1 MAHTPV
7 SELMTPKP
15 VTIAHDQTIGKAVE
29 LMTRYE
35 IRRLP
40 VTKGG
45 KLVGILSDRDIRQL
59 VGRPSLKRPKTAEDD
74 EYLRLPVEEA
84 MTLSVMTIR
93 DKQTVEDAIR
103 SMIKHKISGLPVL
116 DREGAVVGILSELD
130 VLKFCLGI
138 LEREADRK

>member
-15 VTIAHDQTIGKAVE
+15 VTVAHDQTIGKAVE

-40 VTKGG
+40 VTKEG
-45 KLVGILSDRDIRQL
+45 KLVGIISDRDIRQL
-59 VGRPSLKRPKTAEDD
+59 VGRPSLKRPNTEQDD
-74 EYLRLPVEEA
+74 EYLKLPVEEA